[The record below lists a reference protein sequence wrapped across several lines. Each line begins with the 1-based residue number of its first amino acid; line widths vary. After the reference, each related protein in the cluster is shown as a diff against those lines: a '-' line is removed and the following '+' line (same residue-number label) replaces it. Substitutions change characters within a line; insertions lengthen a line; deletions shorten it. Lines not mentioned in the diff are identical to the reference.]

1 MNEALESSA
10 VTSCGSGTTRVMYAE
25 RPLLADELA
34 LLAGLRALDAALARD
49 LELARREEAGRD
61 VLAVDAGQVRDHEHL
76 VLVLAHVHAELAAD
90 RRQQPVADA
99 ARSETAAEPV
109 LHLGHQLVKLSPNVV
124 SVCHRFTPDG
134 RGPPRLSTGQPERI
148 RTFRRDNT
156 FLLPPDRSFCRLM
169 ITLALAGKPNC
180 GKSTFFKAATLA
192 DAEIA
197 NYPFTT
203 IDANHGVA
211 YVRVPCPCTTL
222 ALPGGAA
229 TCGHCTDG
237 VRFIPINLIDV
248 AGLVPEAH
256 TGRGLGNQFL
266 DHLRQAD
273 AIIHVVDGSG
283 ATDAEGNPVGVGEH
297 DPESDI
303 AFLPLEM
310 TMWIQGIL
318 AKHWAKLL
326 RQAQGKAPV
335 LHASR
340 SPRCSR
346 GSRSRPRTWPPRSG
360 RPGSTSSTADEAG
373 LVAFCGA
380 LLRRSKPMIAVA
392 NKADQAPDALLE
404 RLREHGVPPA
414 TAAGELALRNA
425 AKAGLVTYLPGDP
438 SFAVADRAGLSKAQ
452 AAGLDALAA
461 VMARLGG
468 TGVQPALNRAVFEP
482 ARPDRGLPGRGRD
495 PLHGRAR
502 PDPPGRVPAA
512 DGRDPARPRVRG
524 PHRDRQGLPL
534 RDRRPDP
541 HADPRHPAPQG
552 RRHHP
557 DRLGRKIS
565 NAEYCYSR
573 KSQ

>member
-1 MNEALESSA
+1 
-10 VTSCGSGTTRVMYAE
+10 
-25 RPLLADELA
+25 
-34 LLAGLRALDAALARD
+34 
-49 LELARREEAGRD
+49 
-61 VLAVDAGQVRDHEHL
+61 
-76 VLVLAHVHAELAAD
+76 
-90 RRQQPVADA
+90 
-99 ARSETAAEPV
+99 
-109 LHLGHQLVKLSPNVV
+109 
-124 SVCHRFTPDG
+124 
-134 RGPPRLSTGQPERI
+134 
-148 RTFRRDNT
+148 
-156 FLLPPDRSFCRLM
+156 M

-211 YVRVPCPCTTL
+211 YVRTPCPCTAL

-229 TCGHCTDG
+229 SCGHCTDG

-303 AFLPLEM
+303 VFLPQEM
-310 TMWIQGIL
+310 TMWVYGIL
-318 AKHWAKLL
+318 AKHWARLL
-326 RQAQGKAPV
+326 RQAQAKSFV
-335 LHASR
+335 LHAAVAEVLAGLAITNEDVAAAVR
-340 SPRCSR
+340 ET
-346 GSRSRPRTWPPRSG
+346 GVDLLH
-360 RPGSTSSTADEAG
+360 ADEAG
-373 LVAFCGA
+373 VIEFCGA

-404 RLREHGVPPA
+404 RLREHGIPPA

-438 SFAVADRAGLSKAQ
+438 SFTVTDRAGLSKAQ
-452 AAGLDALAA
+452 AAGLDAIAA

-468 TGVQPALNRAVFEP
+468 TGVQPALNRAVFELLGMIVVYP
-482 ARPDRGLPGRGRD
+482 VEDETHFADGRGRVLPD
-495 PLHGRAR
+495 AFLLREGSTPRELAFAVHTEIGEGFLYAIDAR
-502 PDPPGRVPAA
+502 THMRIKDTQALKDGDIIRIVSAA
-512 DGRDPARPRVRG
+512 
-524 PHRDRQGLPL
+524 
-534 RDRRPDP
+534 
-541 HADPRHPAPQG
+541 
-552 RRHHP
+552 
-557 DRLGRKIS
+557 K
-565 NAEYCYSR
+565 
-573 KSQ
+573 